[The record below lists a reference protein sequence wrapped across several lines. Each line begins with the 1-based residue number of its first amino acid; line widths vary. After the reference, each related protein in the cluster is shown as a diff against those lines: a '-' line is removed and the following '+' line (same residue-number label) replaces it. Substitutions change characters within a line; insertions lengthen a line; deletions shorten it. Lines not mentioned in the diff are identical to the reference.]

1 MCDACD
7 HDDHPAATVPFLPVN
22 ATRPIPDAKDVGAAI
37 AAYTIFLQKLGFDLN
52 DPNMKETPVRVT
64 KMYLTELFAG
74 CFDEPP
80 KVTLFD
86 LDASSEPSTDEVIAV
101 GPIPFKSMCSHHL
114 MPIYGNVHIGIYLNR
129 KVYPGLSKYA
139 RIVQWFARRP
149 QIQEQFTQQLHDYLF
164 NLLGMEGNDKSGII
178 VVVKAK
184 HMCMSHRGP
193 NVDANMTTSALSGT
207 FRNPTMRAEFFNLEK
222 IT

>member
-1 MCDACD
+1 MCEDCET
-7 HDDHPAATVPFLPVN
+7 PKSTTPFIPVN
-22 ATRPIPDAKDVGAAI
+22 ANRPLPPQKDIATAV
-37 AAYTIFLQKLGFDLN
+37 AAYQLFLQHLGFDLN
-52 DPNMKETPVRVT
+52 DPNMKDTPARVT
-64 KMYLTELFAG
+64 KMFLTELFSG

-86 LDASSEPSTDEVIAV
+86 LDSSSEPSTDEVIAV

-114 MPIYGNVHIGIYLNR
+114 MPIYGSVHIGIYLNR

-164 NLLGMEGNDKSGII
+164 NLLGMEGNDKAGVI

-193 NVDANMTTSALSGT
+193 NVDADMTTSALSGT
-207 FRNPTMRAEFFNLEK
+207 FRNPAMRAEFFNLEK
-222 IT
+222 L